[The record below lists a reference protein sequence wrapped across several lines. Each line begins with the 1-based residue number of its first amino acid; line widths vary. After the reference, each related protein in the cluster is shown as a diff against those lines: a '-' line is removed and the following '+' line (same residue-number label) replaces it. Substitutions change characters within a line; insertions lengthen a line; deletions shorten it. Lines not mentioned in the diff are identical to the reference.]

1 MPTLRQVLNAR
12 PKNRVIA
19 APGVYDMVSLR
30 MAAAMGFDALYM
42 TGYGTV
48 ASHLGLPDAGLAS
61 YADMVGRV
69 EAMARMA
76 ASPLI
81 ADGDTG
87 YGGLLNVSHTVRGY
101 ERAGAAAIQLED
113 QEFPKKC
120 GHTPDRRVIPE
131 NEMVRKIAVAA
142 EARASSDFLV
152 IARTDA
158 RTSLGLSE
166 AIRRARAYADAG
178 ADILFVESPET
189 EDEMAT
195 IGRELGDKP
204 LIANMVEGGRTPML
218 SNARLAEI
226 GYALAIYPV
235 AGLLSAAAALE
246 TVYRQIL
253 NTGSSLGSSA
263 PVYSFADMNRA
274 DGIRGG
280 VALRQGARGDLKP
293 ENTGEFRSIGS
304 TDQRFRGND
313 HDDNS
318 SGRGNPKRGAP
329 ASAKSRS
336 RASSAR
342 RSNSMTSTSSALRP
356 RWCSGRCSS
365 RNPRLKRKRSTPI

>member
-1 MPTLRQVLNAR
+1 MRSLMDVLNAR
-12 PKNRVIA
+12 PKDRVIT

-30 MAAAMGFDALYM
+30 MASAMAFEAVYM

-69 EAMARMA
+69 EAMAPMA
-76 ASPLI
+76 KAPLI

-87 YGGLLNVSHTVRGY
+87 YGGLLNVRHAVQGY

-120 GHTPDRRVIPE
+120 GHTPDRRVIASE
-131 NEMVRKIAVAA
+131 DMVQKIAVAV
-142 EARASSDFLV
+142 EARTSSNFLI

-158 RTSLGLSE
+158 RTSLGLRE
-166 AIRRARAYADAG
+166 AVRRARAYAEAG
-178 ADILFVESPET
+178 ADMLFVELPET

-204 LIANMVEGGRTPML
+204 LVANMVEGGRTPML

-253 NTGSSLGSSA
+253 DTGSSLGSSA
-263 PVYSFADMNRA
+263 PVYSFAAMNCLMGFEEVWRFNRA
-274 DGIRGG
+274 HAETEAKGEAGAGSAASQDRG
-280 VALRQGARGDLKP
+280 
-293 ENTGEFRSIGS
+293 
-304 TDQRFRGND
+304 
-313 HDDNS
+313 
-318 SGRGNPKRGAP
+318 
-329 ASAKSRS
+329 
-336 RASSAR
+336 
-342 RSNSMTSTSSALRP
+342 
-356 RWCSGRCSS
+356 
-365 RNPRLKRKRSTPI
+365 

>member
-1 MPTLRQVLNAR
+1 MPRLMEVLNAR

-120 GHTPDRRVIPE
+120 GHTPDRRVIPA

-158 RTSLGLSE
+158 RTSLGLSDAIRRARTDARTSLGLSD
-166 AIRRARAYADAG
+166 AIRRARAYAEAG
-178 ADILFVESPET
+178 ADILFVELPET

-263 PVYSFADMNRA
+263 PVYSFGDMNRLM
-274 DGIRGG
+274 GFEE
-280 VALRQGARGDLKP
+280 VW
-293 ENTGEFRSIGS
+293 
-304 TDQRFRGND
+304 RFD
-313 HDDNS
+313 KAH
-318 SGRGNPKRGAP
+318 AE
-329 ASAKSRS
+329 
-336 RASSAR
+336 
-342 RSNSMTSTSSALRP
+342 
-356 RWCSGRCSS
+356 
-365 RNPRLKRKRSTPI
+365 I

>member
-1 MPTLRQVLNAR
+1 M
-12 PKNRVIA
+12 IA

-76 ASPLI
+76 ETPLI

-87 YGGLLNVSHTVRGY
+87 YGGLLNVRHAVRGY

-120 GHTPDRRVIPE
+120 GHTPGRRVVPADD
-131 NEMVRKIAVAA
+131 MVRKIAVAA
-142 EARASSDFLV
+142 EARTSADFLI

-158 RTSLGLSE
+158 RDFARPRRSDPTRAGSM
-166 AIRRARAYADAG
+166 RTRARTCC
-178 ADILFVESPET
+178 SSSRRRRRT
-189 EDEMAT
+189 EMIA

-204 LIANMVEGGRTPML
+204 LVANMVEGGRTPIL

-235 AGLLSAAAALE
+235 AGLLSAAAALN
-246 TVYRQIL
+246 TVYAHIRD
-253 NTGSSLGSSA
+253 TGSSLGSPA
-263 PVYSFADMNRA
+263 PLYPFAEMNRLMGFEEVWA
-274 DGIRGG
+274 FDK
-280 VALRQGARGDLKP
+280 AHA
-293 ENTGEFRSIGS
+293 ET
-304 TDQRFRGND
+304 
-313 HDDNS
+313 
-318 SGRGNPKRGAP
+318 
-329 ASAKSRS
+329 
-336 RASSAR
+336 
-342 RSNSMTSTSSALRP
+342 
-356 RWCSGRCSS
+356 
-365 RNPRLKRKRSTPI
+365 